1 MLPEIYFA
9 VSTYALLAT
18 VGLVLAVLFVY
29 FRADKVGLRFID
41 LIEYIIVCTVLALLC
56 AKMLF
61 AIAMIPS
68 MAELDAAKFF
78 HNFVYG
84 GIVFYGGLFGV
95 IIGIALMSKIKKR
108 SAAEILDFAAPAFPL
123 FHTFARIGCLLAGC
137 CYGVPW
143 SWGVYIQ
150 GEDVVRFPVQLFE
163 SLCDAL
169 IFAVLMC
176 HNRKSK
182 TCDGNL
188 KIYLCSYAVCRFIL
202 EFFRGDYI
210 RGIWFGVLSTAQ
222 IISLLVLAVYFALTL
237 KKHVKNREVNV

>member
-1 MLPEIYFA
+1 MLPQIYFT
-9 VSTYALLAT
+9 VSSYALLAT
-18 VGLVLAVLFVY
+18 IGLVLAVLFVY
-29 FRADKVGLRFID
+29 FRADKVGLGFAD
-41 LIEYIIVCTVLALLC
+41 LIGYIIVCTVLALFC

-68 MAELDAAKFF
+68 MAEFEAAEVLY
-78 HNFVYG
+78 NFVYG

-95 IIGIALMSKIKKR
+95 IAGIALVSKIKKR

-143 SWGVYIQ
+143 SWGVYMQ
-150 GEDVVRFPVQLFE
+150 GENVVRFPVQLFE

-169 IFAVLMC
+169 IFAAIMLY
-176 HNRKSK
+176 NRKSK
-182 TCDGNL
+182 TYSGNL

-202 EFFRGDYI
+202 EFFRGDGI

-222 IISLLVLAVYFALTL
+222 IISLSVLAAYFVLAL
-237 KKHVKNREVNV
+237 KKHVKNKESSI